1 VKWDDLKAKRT
12 ARTKEKLEKRAREEN
27 VKVEDLLPKKGREAF
42 CGKFA
47 RVLSCSC
54 GYSFARENDCGRD
67 WCPICRKSS
76 HKRRMARWFSKIQ
89 KLKVVGYWVITLP
102 VENRPRTKAGLEK
115 FCWIAAEILKRRG
128 FDRGLRKLHPFG
140 DERPGEKTPWAPHI
154 NIFTESGYLDLAV
167 IESVKKEL
175 CEELGLSQIDVNYHY
190 LQTVGE
196 VIHALEYVLR
206 PTFLK
211 KDWDLEMAEEL
222 HNFRNCVAW
231 GRWEEDDGL
240 PWLNDRGEPWK
251 EGDGE
256 RVRAKAFATEAA
268 EALRQARIK
277 AGYFES
283 KWALPEEEKELS
295 FVNKVM
301 VAACP
306 VCAEKLKVVRT
317 VKTEELV
324 AGGFEK
330 IWPGLWQKI
339 GAPAKNVLVYNLLL
353 DWSARV
359 RAGPMFWASMKE
371 KRAAGALGL
380 N

>member
-1 VKWDDLKAKRT
+1 
-12 ARTKEKLEKRAREEN
+12 
-27 VKVEDLLPKKGREAF
+27 
-42 CGKFA
+42 
-47 RVLSCSC
+47 
-54 GYSFARENDCGRD
+54 
-67 WCPICRKSS
+67 
-76 HKRRMARWFSKIQ
+76 M
-89 KLKVVGYWVITLP
+89 
-102 VENRPRTKAGLEK
+102 
-115 FCWIAAEILKRRG
+115 
-128 FDRGLRKLHPFG
+128 
-140 DERPGEKTPWAPHI
+140 
-154 NIFTESGYLDLAV
+154 DLAV

-175 CEELGLSQIDVNYHY
+175 CEELGLFQIDVNYHY

-277 AGYFES
+277 AGYFKS
-283 KWALPEEEKELS
+283 KWTLPEEEKELS

-306 VCAEKLKVVRT
+306 VCAEKLRVVRT